1 MLTVSTVVMGLQVHV
16 MSGSKHTKLYT
27 SNIVCHLH
35 LDKAIFKNLKYK
47 FLSPNELE
55 SLGMGHRSLCV

>member
-1 MLTVSTVVMGLQVHV
+1 MMDMLTVSTVVMGLQVHV

-35 LDKAIFKNLKYK
+35 LDKAVF
-47 FLSPNELE
+47 
-55 SLGMGHRSLCV
+55 